1 MLTKDEKDYL
11 KKIPASKKASI
22 KPFDQQAKKV
32 GDSVVSKIKKALPKV
47 KVLFMGSTALGIAG
61 QNDIDIY
68 VLSEPK
74 DFDKYLPNL
83 KKLFGAP
90 KHIHKTF
97 IEWKFDKSGYPVEL
111 YLTEPPEKQIKVF
124 EILKSNKKLLKRY
137 ENLKLKFNGKS
148 FRDYQRAKYEFY
160 NQILS
165 REIVRKGYNKIA
177 NKYLSTRSQ
186 FKDFKYL
193 KKLNSLLKP
202 NSTILDIGC
211 GSGKPIDKFLTDKGH
226 KIIGI
231 DISQKQ
237 IELARKNIPKG
248 KFEVKDLT
256 DLESREY
263 RVDAVVSFYTIF
275 HISRK
280 KHQKLF
286 GVINSFLP
294 KNGLILVS
302 MGASD
307 WEGIEN
313 FHGTKMYW
321 SHYGPEKNKKMVKN
335 AGFDIISDEIDT
347 SGGERHQIILARK
360 RRN

>member
-74 DFDKYLPNL
+74 DFGKYLPNL

-90 KHIHKTF
+90 KHTHKTF
-97 IEWKFDKSGYPVEL
+97 IEWKFDESGYPVEL

-165 REIVRKGYNKIA
+165 REIVRRGYNKIA
-177 NKYLSTRSQ
+177 NKYLSARSQ
-186 FKDFKYL
+186 FKNL
-193 KKLNSLLKP
+193 K
-202 NSTILDIGC
+202 TV
-211 GSGKPIDKFLTDKGH
+211 
-226 KIIGI
+226 
-231 DISQKQ
+231 Q
-237 IELARKNIPKG
+237 RK
-248 KFEVKDLT
+248 T
-256 DLESREY
+256 
-263 RVDAVVSFYTIF
+263 
-275 HISRK
+275 
-280 KHQKLF
+280 
-286 GVINSFLP
+286 
-294 KNGLILVS
+294 
-302 MGASD
+302 
-307 WEGIEN
+307 
-313 FHGTKMYW
+313 
-321 SHYGPEKNKKMVKN
+321 EK
-335 AGFDIISDEIDT
+335 
-347 SGGERHQIILARK
+347 
-360 RRN
+360 